1 MIVRILFVGVYNAV
15 RSHSLDQIV
24 ERLVA
29 ILKMLTF
36 IDKSEGGG
44 ELQIIIIITN
54 PKWSEITK

>member
-36 IDKSEGGG
+36 IDKSEGVGG
-44 ELQIIIIITN
+44 YYRL
-54 PKWSEITK
+54 S

>member
-1 MIVRILFVGVYNAV
+1 MLIIVRILFVGVYNAV

-29 ILKMLTF
+29 ILKMLTV
-36 IDKSEGGG
+36 KGGK
-44 ELQIIIIITN
+44 LQIIIIITN